1 MQSSQ
6 LKLVLLLGTW
16 SVLLGGCETYSPH
29 PYSSHPKKTHPG
41 KIRYVET
48 ENMNWDSA
56 KEQDQE
62 LADEI

>member
-6 LKLVLLLGTW
+6 LKIMLLLSTW
-16 SVLLGGCETYSPH
+16 SILLSGCETYSPH
-29 PYSSHPKKTHPG
+29 PYSHPKKPHPG

-48 ENMNWDSA
+48 ENINWDYA